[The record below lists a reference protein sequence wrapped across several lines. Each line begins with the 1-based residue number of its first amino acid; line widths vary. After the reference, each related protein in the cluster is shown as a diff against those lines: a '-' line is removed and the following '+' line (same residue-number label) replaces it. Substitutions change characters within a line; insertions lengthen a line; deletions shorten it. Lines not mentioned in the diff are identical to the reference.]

1 MLVQL
6 TKFGILKKKFIIS
19 FLRAAYLYS
28 AILSWSIR
36 VLKSKKKKTKQ
47 TLGMTNNGQTVTF
60 GSHKT
65 GVITQ
70 LKLNS

>member
-36 VLKSKKKKTKQ
+36 VLKSKKKKQQNK
-47 TLGMTNNGQTVTF
+47 
-60 GSHKT
+60 HWA
-65 GVITQ
+65 
-70 LKLNS
+70 